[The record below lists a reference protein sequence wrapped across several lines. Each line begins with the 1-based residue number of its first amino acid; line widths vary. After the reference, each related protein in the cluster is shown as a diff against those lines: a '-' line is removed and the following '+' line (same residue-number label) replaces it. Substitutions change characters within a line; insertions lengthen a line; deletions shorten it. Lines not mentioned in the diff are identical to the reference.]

1 MFNAST
7 YKLKLIEAINKLGKT
22 NGHKYPESPN
32 DAIDAA
38 LVEFVIAKQLQDTA
52 KPRYEAARAQ
62 LAKLC
67 KLTAIPPGQNGVAHN
82 SRIGVVQYNT
92 LENPTKLDTT
102 KLLNEMVKEFEITID
117 EAQALIDKCKTRTPG
132 GQVRISAS
140 LNNLE

>member
-1 MFNAST
+1 MFNASA

-52 KPRYEAARAQ
+52 EVRYKHARKAIN
-62 LAKLC
+62 ALC
-67 KLTAIPPGQNGVAHN
+67 KLDSKSVVETGIAHS
-82 SRIGVVQYNT
+82 SRIGVITYTT
-92 LENPTKLDTT
+92 LNNPTRLDADMLVST
-102 KLLNEMVKEFEITID
+102 LVKEFEITIED
-117 EAQALIDKCKTRTPG
+117 AQALLNRCKTQSTG
-132 GQVRISAS
+132 LQVRVTAA